1 MSEPETGSGNETES
15 VVKNMSVTKRSNTQ
29 ESNTPESNTNNN
41 KKSVSS
47 ITNSSSQEKNQT
59 ETKAE
64 NKMTVADLNNEIND
78 TINKLKEKLGEADFS
93 GLTDGLSIEK
103 VCDEISK
110 QNLLGEFDKELYK
123 SLNKFFDDSYSTI
136 NVGPQGNI
144 PLRVR
149 GNFSQLVYSKI
160 INGKMDDPLW
170 PSDQQKEM
178 FKDSLK
184 TSMSSRFM
192 GMFSKGKNNNSEGSK
207 KESSEGNNN
216 PNKQGNNSASN
227 PNTEGA
233 VVKQGSSKGG
243 KKLIVKR
250 KRKYIRKN

>member
-1 MSEPETGSGNETES
+1 MSKPQNQTES
-15 VVKNMSVTKRSNTQ
+15 EITSEVENMSVTTDPKNITEKSSKQANNT
-29 ESNTPESNTNNN
+29 
-41 KKSVSS
+41 VSS
-47 ITNSSSQEKNQT
+47 ITNVSNQGKNQT

-64 NKMTVADLNNEIND
+64 NKMTVADLNNQIND
-78 TINKLKEKLGEADFS
+78 TINKLKEKLGKADFS

-207 KESSEGNNN
+207 KESNEESSEE
-216 PNKQGNNSASN
+216 SN
-227 PNTEGA
+227 PNTEAA
-233 VVKQGSSKGG
+233 VGPPKGG

-250 KRKYIRKN
+250 KRKYIRKK

>member
-1 MSEPETGSGNETES
+1 MSKPQNQTES
-15 VVKNMSVTKRSNTQ
+15 EITSEVENMSVTTDPKNITEKSSKQANNT
-29 ESNTPESNTNNN
+29 
-41 KKSVSS
+41 VSS
-47 ITNSSSQEKNQT
+47 ITNVSNQGKNQT

-64 NKMTVADLNNEIND
+64 NKMTVADLNNQIND
-78 TINKLKEKLGEADFS
+78 TINKLKEKLGKADFS

-207 KESSEGNNN
+207 KESNEESSEE
-216 PNKQGNNSASN
+216 SN
-227 PNTEGA
+227 PNTEAA
-233 VVKQGSSKGG
+233 VGPPKGG

>member
-1 MSEPETGSGNETES
+1 MSEPGNETKSNNPS
-15 VVKNMSVTKRSNTQ
+15 VVESMSVTQASNIQGSNTKG
-29 ESNTPESNTNNN
+29 SNTKGSNTKVSKTQGSTENNN
-41 KKSVSS
+41 VSS
-47 ITNSSSQEKNQT
+47 MTSDSNQEKNKT

-64 NKMTVADLNNEIND
+64 NKMTVADLNNQIND
-78 TINKLKEKLGEADFS
+78 TINKLKEKLGKADFS

-192 GMFSKGKNNNSEGSK
+192 GMFSKGKNNNSDG
-207 KESSEGNNN
+207 SSE
-216 PNKQGNNSASN
+216 GNNSASN
-227 PNTEGA
+227 PNTEAA
-233 VVKQGSSKGG
+233 VKNKNPAKGG